1 MKQVKTG
8 FPKAFLWGGAIAA
21 NQAEGAF
28 LEGGKGWSV
37 ADILKVQD
45 AGDLKK
51 KSNKETSRN
60 DIDFALQD
68 KEGYYPKRYGI
79 DFYHTYK
86 EDLKLLAGHVS
97 SLMEMILNRMKK
109 VYAFMMHCWMK
120 S

>member
-45 AGDLKK
+45 AGDLDVYKRQGYGYDV
-51 KSNKETSRN
+51 NKLIEIFNQQLGMDFDEKIILVGAGNMGRALMKYNNCLLYTSRS
-60 DIDFALQD
+60 
-68 KEGYYPKRYGI
+68 
-79 DFYHTYK
+79 
-86 EDLKLLAGHVS
+86 V
-97 SLMEMILNRMKK
+97 
-109 VYAFMMHCWMK
+109 
-120 S
+120 

>member
-45 AGDLKK
+45 AGDLKRNQIK
-51 KSNKETSRN
+51 KRAET
-60 DIDFALQD
+60 IL
-68 KEGYYPKRYGI
+68 I
-79 DFYHTYK
+79 
-86 EDLKLLAGHVS
+86 
-97 SLMEMILNRMKK
+97 SLYRIKKAIILNAMGLISIILIRKI
-109 VYAFMMHCWMK
+109 
-120 S
+120 

>member
-51 KSNKETSRN
+51 
-60 DIDFALQD
+60 
-68 KEGYYPKRYGI
+68 
-79 DFYHTYK
+79 
-86 EDLKLLAGHVS
+86 
-97 SLMEMILNRMKK
+97 
-109 VYAFMMHCWMK
+109 
-120 S
+120 

>member
-60 DIDFALQD
+60 YIDFALQD
-68 KEGYYPKRYGI
+68 K
-79 DFYHTYK
+79 DFA
-86 EDLKLLAGHVS
+86 LLLAGHVS